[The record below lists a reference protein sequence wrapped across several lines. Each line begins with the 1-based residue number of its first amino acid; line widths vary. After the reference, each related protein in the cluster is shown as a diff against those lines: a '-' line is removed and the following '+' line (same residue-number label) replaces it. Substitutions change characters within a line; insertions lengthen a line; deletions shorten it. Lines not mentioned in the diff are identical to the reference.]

1 MMEAY
6 KFFKDVSK
14 TDPKH
19 TKNVKES
26 GGRTYTTIDAYWLIE
41 QATKHFDALY
51 GSSWG
56 LFDIAYDKTH
66 FPNDTVVLS
75 LSATFKHPS
84 GEFPISNAVKFAYM
98 TKGGDGYLKID
109 EDAYKKLET
118 NTISKALSRIGF
130 GADVYSG
137 KFEDQYYVGEIG
149 AEMQPLTGQQLQ
161 NVIKGMNIYGVN
173 AKILLDHFIV
183 SRIAEIPAS
192 KYNEATAL
200 IKSSK
205 TKEPKTKDDGA

>member
-1 MMEAY
+1 MEAY
-6 KFFKDVSK
+6 KFFKEVSK

-19 TKNVKES
+19 TKQVRES
-26 GGRTYTTIDAYWLIE
+26 GRTYTTIDAYWLIE

-51 GSSWG
+51 GSTWG
-56 LFDIAYDKTH
+56 LFDITYDKMH
-66 FPNDTVVLS
+66 FPNDTVILS
-75 LSATFKHPS
+75 LSATFRHPE

-98 TKGGDGYLKID
+98 TRGDSGYLKID

-130 GADVYSG
+130 GADVYMG

-149 AEMQPLTGQQLQ
+149 AEMQPLTGEQLQ
-161 NVIKGMNIYGVN
+161 NIIKGMNMYGVD
-173 AKILLDHFIV
+173 AKVLLDHFIV
-183 SRIAEIPAS
+183 NRIAEIPAS

-200 IKSSK
+200 IKSSA
-205 TKEPKTKDDGA
+205 TKEPKKKDENNV